1 MITIFHNPRCGK
13 SRDCLT
19 FLNQSQ
25 EDLKVVNYLLHPPTF
40 DELHSIITM
49 LNINPLELVR
59 HKETIWITA
68 FKNRRLSNDEIIKA
82 MVEHPI
88 LIERPIVIHNGK
100 AVIARPLD
108 KVNAIL

>member
-1 MITIFHNPRCGK
+1 MITIFHNARCGK

-25 EDLKVVNYLLHPPTF
+25 EDVKVVNYLLHPPNF
-40 DELHSIITM
+40 DDLNKIIKM
-49 LNINPLELVR
+49 LDIEPIELVR
-59 HKETIWITA
+59 QKETIWITA
-68 FKNRRLSNDEIIKA
+68 FKNKPLSNDEIINA

-108 KVNAIL
+108 KVHAIL